1 MKQLWMD
8 WQTFAEAAEAGQE
21 TGGETGGQAA
31 PDAGEQEAFSALIRG
46 CGETGYLRNAG

>member
-21 TGGETGGQAA
+21 TERQAVRRLPTPGSRRRSA
-31 PDAGEQEAFSALIRG
+31 P
-46 CGETGYLRNAG
+46 